1 MKNWLKRYAFLL
13 LLAAVLVGGETVLNL
28 TDPVSRMTC
37 IWRNDYELI
46 RLQHPDMTFEK
57 AIFGS
62 SAVTAS
68 YIEGREG
75 SVGYANIGMDY
86 GTVKDITEMLEKG
99 ELTVTEDLVLG
110 LNNLSFLDTLPTN
123 ATYPWHRKWYEP
135 YLYFQRDRLEQL
147 VTDGVTNLLNGEP
160 FTKVDSSH
168 QQRAVYRGA
177 LSDEDLMESWESLVE
192 RFGETTPE
200 VDCAENFAAL
210 DRLAAW
216 CEDHGVRLRA
226 SAPSIHMMRADIQT
240 EVSPIV
246 GSERQSEEL
255 VMGLLK
261 DFEEDPSKIWESNI
275 FGKSLHALVN
285 EGLRAKL
292 GRMPQDA
299 RLKLSET
306 IERIIN
312 DGCNGLLCLIL

>member
-13 LLAAVLVGGETVLNL
+13 LLAAVLVGGETALNL

-177 LSDEDLMESWESLVE
+177 LSDEDLMGSWESLVE

-226 SAPSIHMMRADIQT
+226 IWMPWNGKLEIYPAAQAVMDYADQQLERLGIETLDMTRVVEDQYFFDTGHLDYDTGAPWFTDYIDPWLA
-240 EVSPIV
+240 
-246 GSERQSEEL
+246 
-255 VMGLLK
+255 
-261 DFEEDPSKIWESNI
+261 EED
-275 FGKSLHALVN
+275 
-285 EGLRAKL
+285 
-292 GRMPQDA
+292 
-299 RLKLSET
+299 
-306 IERIIN
+306 
-312 DGCNGLLCLIL
+312 

>member
-13 LLAAVLVGGETVLNL
+13 LLAAVLVGGETALNL

-177 LSDEDLMESWESLVE
+177 PSDEDLMESWESLVE

-226 SAPSIHMMRADIQT
+226 IWMPWNGKLEIYPAAQNVMDYANQQLERLGIETLDMTRVVEDQYFFDTGHLDYDTGAPWFTDYIDPWLA
-240 EVSPIV
+240 
-246 GSERQSEEL
+246 
-255 VMGLLK
+255 
-261 DFEEDPSKIWESNI
+261 EED
-275 FGKSLHALVN
+275 
-285 EGLRAKL
+285 
-292 GRMPQDA
+292 
-299 RLKLSET
+299 
-306 IERIIN
+306 
-312 DGCNGLLCLIL
+312 

>member
-13 LLAAVLVGGETVLNL
+13 LLAAVLVGGETALNL

-226 SAPSIHMMRADIQT
+226 IWMPWNGKLEIYPAAQNVMDYANQQLERLGIETLDMTRVVEDQYFFDTGHLDYDTGAPWFTDYIDPWLA
-240 EVSPIV
+240 
-246 GSERQSEEL
+246 
-255 VMGLLK
+255 
-261 DFEEDPSKIWESNI
+261 EED
-275 FGKSLHALVN
+275 
-285 EGLRAKL
+285 
-292 GRMPQDA
+292 
-299 RLKLSET
+299 
-306 IERIIN
+306 
-312 DGCNGLLCLIL
+312 

>member
-1 MKNWLKRYAFLL
+1 MKKWLKRYAFLL
-13 LLAAVLVGGETVLNL
+13 LLAAVLIGGESWLNV
-28 TDPVSRMTC
+28 TDPVSKMTC

-75 SVGYANIGMDY
+75 SVGYVNIGMDY

-99 ELTVTEDLVLG
+99 QLTVTEDLVLG

-135 YLYFQRDRLEQL
+135 YLYFQRDRLWQL
-147 VTDGVTNLLNGEP
+147 ITDGTTNLLNGEP
-160 FTKVDSSH
+160 FTKVDSSR

-177 LSDEDLMESWESLVE
+177 LSDEDLMKSWESLVE

-200 VDCAENFAAL
+200 VDCAEISPP
-210 DRLAAW
+210 W
-216 CEDHGVRLRA
+216 TGWPPGVRTTGSGCGPSGCPGTA
-226 SAPSIHMMRADIQT
+226 SWRSI
-240 EVSPIV
+240 P
-246 GSERQSEEL
+246 
-255 VMGLLK
+255 
-261 DFEEDPSKIWESNI
+261 PP
-275 FGKSLHALVN
+275 
-285 EGLRAKL
+285 
-292 GRMPQDA
+292 RM
-299 RLKLSET
+299 
-306 IERIIN
+306 
-312 DGCNGLLCLIL
+312 

>member
-226 SAPSIHMMRADIQT
+226 IWMPWNGKLEIYPAAQNVMDYANQQLERLGIETLDMTRVVEDQYFFDTGHLDYDTGAPWFTDYIDPWLA
-240 EVSPIV
+240 
-246 GSERQSEEL
+246 
-255 VMGLLK
+255 
-261 DFEEDPSKIWESNI
+261 EED
-275 FGKSLHALVN
+275 
-285 EGLRAKL
+285 
-292 GRMPQDA
+292 
-299 RLKLSET
+299 
-306 IERIIN
+306 
-312 DGCNGLLCLIL
+312 

>member
-13 LLAAVLVGGETVLNL
+13 LLAAVLVGGETAMNL

-226 SAPSIHMMRADIQT
+226 IWMPWNGKLEIYPAAQNVMDYANQQLERLGIETLDMTRVVEGQYFFDTGHLDYDTGAPWFTDYIDPWLA
-240 EVSPIV
+240 
-246 GSERQSEEL
+246 
-255 VMGLLK
+255 
-261 DFEEDPSKIWESNI
+261 EED
-275 FGKSLHALVN
+275 
-285 EGLRAKL
+285 
-292 GRMPQDA
+292 
-299 RLKLSET
+299 
-306 IERIIN
+306 
-312 DGCNGLLCLIL
+312 

>member
-1 MKNWLKRYAFLL
+1 MRKWLKRYAFLL
-13 LLAAVLVGGETVLNL
+13 LLAAVLIGGESWLNV
-28 TDPVSRMTC
+28 TDPVSKMTC

-75 SVGYANIGMDY
+75 SVGYVNIGMDY

-99 ELTVTEDLVLG
+99 QLTVTEDLVLG

-135 YLYFQRDRLEQL
+135 YLYFQRDRLWQL
-147 VTDGVTNLLNGEP
+147 ITDGTTNLLNGEP
-160 FTKVDSSH
+160 FTKVDSSR

-177 LSDEDLMESWESLVE
+177 LSDEDLMKSWESLVE

-226 SAPSIHMMRADIQT
+226 IWMPWNGKLEIYPAAQNVMDFANEQLERLGIETLDMTRVVEDQYFFDTGHLDYDNGAPWFTDYIDPWLA
-240 EVSPIV
+240 
-246 GSERQSEEL
+246 EE
-255 VMGLLK
+255 G
-261 DFEEDPSKIWESNI
+261 
-275 FGKSLHALVN
+275 
-285 EGLRAKL
+285 
-292 GRMPQDA
+292 
-299 RLKLSET
+299 
-306 IERIIN
+306 
-312 DGCNGLLCLIL
+312 

>member
-13 LLAAVLVGGETVLNL
+13 LLAAVLAGGETAMNL

-226 SAPSIHMMRADIQT
+226 IWMPWNGKLEIYPAAQNVMDYANQQLERLGIETLDMTRVVEDQYFFDTGHLDYDTGAPWFTDYIDPWLA
-240 EVSPIV
+240 
-246 GSERQSEEL
+246 
-255 VMGLLK
+255 
-261 DFEEDPSKIWESNI
+261 EED
-275 FGKSLHALVN
+275 
-285 EGLRAKL
+285 
-292 GRMPQDA
+292 
-299 RLKLSET
+299 
-306 IERIIN
+306 
-312 DGCNGLLCLIL
+312 